1 MKTIMT
7 SFVFDVVNVAEQELV
22 ALLQAAM
29 AEPSMASPLL
39 PDEAKAGCLTRL
51 GTIIAA
57 SVRMTNTR
65 TPRLV
70 SGERLFK
77 TGIRIFSKMHSPTGD
92 IYEVGS
98 CVPEYWN
105 GLVIP
110 IPGKFP

>member
-1 MKTIMT
+1 MT

-57 SVRMTNTR
+57 SVRVTNTR

-77 TGIRIFSKMHSPTGD
+77 TGIRIFPKCIALQEIFTRSEAVFLNIGTD
-92 IYEVGS
+92 
-98 CVPEYWN
+98 
-105 GLVIP
+105 
-110 IPGKFP
+110 